1 MQVTPRSSTSTA
13 RRQQIVAATVEV
25 IAGAGF
31 AQASFARIAQSAGLS
46 STRLI
51 SYHFTDKDELVAAV
65 VEHVVTAM
73 GEAVGA
79 RVAAQRTAADRL
91 AAYVEGVVAFTDEHR
106 TAVRALLLV
115 VLAGALPPGAA
126 GTDDAVPSHLEAL
139 LRQGQA
145 DGEFRGFDAQVMAVA
160 VQRAVEGL
168 PFLLQT
174 HPDLDCAAF
183 GRELVVLFDLATRAR
198 PA

>member
-115 VLAGALPPGAA
+115 VLAGALPLGAA

-145 DGEFRGFDAQVMAVA
+145 DGEFRDFDAQVMAVA

-168 PFLLQT
+168 PFLLHTQ
-174 HPDLDCAAF
+174 PDLDCAAF